1 MRVIEPNFSDNL
13 TDILLELNHLR
24 KLRLMGTTS
33 AITFFQLKGIFHIL
47 ESVGSARIEGN
58 RTTISEYIEEK
69 VNQGNIKKEQFTEIA
84 NVEKAMQYIEDSIE
98 EGTEI
103 THLFI
108 RELHSLTVDTLTDEG
123 DRTPG
128 QYRTWNVGIQKSTH
142 TPPEHYKVLED
153 MEELLEFINK
163 EISPKYDLLKIAQAH
178 HRFTWIHPFGNGNGR
193 TVRLLTYALLIKYG
207 FNVKEGSLLNPSAV
221 FFNDRDKYYEMLA
234 IADNGSDE
242 DILKWSEYVLSGILE
257 EIEKINKLLDYSY
270 LTEQI
275 LNPALLHS
283 KDRGMINDK
292 EYKFL
297 KVGIQL
303 QQFASKD
310 IQQADIGLTQRQT
323 TTLISKLKK
332 NRIIQPLEEKGRI
345 YFINYQHE
353 YVFKSLMKKLEDE
366 NFIGSLNNIV
376 N

>member
-1 MRVIEPNFSDNL
+1 MRIVEPSFSDNL

-24 KLRLMGTTS
+24 RLRLIGTTS
-33 AITFFQLKGIFHIL
+33 AITFFQLKSIFHIL

-58 RTTISEYIEEK
+58 RTTVSEYIEEK
-69 VNQGNIKKEQFTEIA
+69 VNEGNIKKEQFTEIA

-98 EGTEI
+98 EGTKI
-103 THLFI
+103 THMFI

-128 QYRTWNVGIQKSTH
+128 QYRTWNVGIQKSSH

-153 MEELLEFINK
+153 MEELLTFIN
-163 EISPKYDLLKIAQAH
+163 EELSPKYDLLKIAQAH

-221 FFNDRDKYYEMLA
+221 FFNDRDKYYEMLS
-234 IADNGSDE
+234 IADKGEDK
-242 DILKWSEYVLSGILE
+242 DILQWSEYVLSGILE
-257 EIEKINKLLDYSY
+257 EIEKINKLLDYKY
-270 LTEQI
+270 LSEQI
-275 LNPALLHS
+275 LEPALIHS
-283 KDRGMINDK
+283 KDRGMINEN

-297 KVGIQL
+297 RIAIKL

-310 IQQADIGLTQRQT
+310 IQQANIGLTTRQIT
-323 TTLISKLKK
+323 SIISKLKK
-332 NRIIQPLEEKGRI
+332 DKIIQPLEEAGRI
-345 YFINYQHE
+345 YFINYQHQ
-353 YVFKSLMKKLEDE
+353 YTFRSLMKKLEE
-366 NFIGSLNNIV
+366 EHFIGSLNNRLE
-376 N
+376 